1 MSEHYPRNT
10 VSAEFWCAKCKRH
23 TQHTIDDARKGRC
36 LDCIARLDVEHAQLE
51 IERRREARQGS
62 LFVERSV

>member
-1 MSEHYPRNT
+1 MPEHYTRNT
-10 VSAEFWCAKCKRH
+10 ISAEFWCAKCKKR

-36 LDCIARLDVEHAQLE
+36 LPCVERLNVEHAQLE

-62 LFVERSV
+62 LFTEASR